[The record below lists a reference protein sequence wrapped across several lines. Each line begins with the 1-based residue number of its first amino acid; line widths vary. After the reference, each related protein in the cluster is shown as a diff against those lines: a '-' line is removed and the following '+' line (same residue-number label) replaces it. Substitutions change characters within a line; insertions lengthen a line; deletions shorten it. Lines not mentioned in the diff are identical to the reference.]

1 MMFRVKS
8 IPSLVLLVA
17 MMGTS
22 FVVPPLGGQGAKQ
35 DMKDAGHSAKE
46 AAKDTGRATKKTAKK
61 TGHAVKKTTKKATTK
76 KKGK

>member
-8 IPSLVLLVA
+8 IPTLVLLVA

-22 FVVPPLGGQGAKQ
+22 FVVSLLGQGAKQ

-46 AAKDTGRATKKTAKK
+46 AAKDSGMKKSDSEH
-61 TGHAVKKTTKKATTK
+61 GHLKITAVKMVSDSCK
-76 KKGK
+76 